1 MSNVTNAP
9 KNVEDGI
16 FINLQQ
22 KLKAVGG
29 KLNQDSPQNLHVLL
43 KWAYE
48 EYQKKSFGEKATPEQ
63 VADALF
69 VRVKATPK
77 SLIFD
82 VEPDFTP
89 AAPEFTIDDV
99 NKRAEDFAKKEA
111 KRILRENLD
120 NDPKKFEERRKQIE
134 AEKKAAEEVKSEAMA
149 AEQLNNAI
157 SRVEF
162 YRGPGRVDH
171 SRSDDIRKALRTVV
185 AKING
190 VKNNQ
195 ETLKVVKQ
203 IIDRMPDDAS
213 VASVQKAIDEITRER
228 AAAAAKP
235 VRRDSL
241 GYL

>member
-1 MSNVTNAP
+1 MSNLNEAP
-9 KNVEDGI
+9 RNVQDAI
-16 FINLQQ
+16 YYDLQ
-22 KLKAVGG
+22 KALLPA
-29 KLNQDSPQNLHVLL
+29 KLNPDSVQNLNVLL
-43 KWAYE
+43 RWASE
-48 EYQKKSFGEKATPEQ
+48 EYFTKKTFAENAAPE
-63 VADALF
+63 VIGNVLLA
-69 VRVKATPK
+69 RVKASPK
-77 SLIFD
+77 SLVWD
-82 VEPDFTP
+82 TEPDFTP
-89 AAPEFTIDDV
+89 AAPEFTIADV
-99 NKRAEDFAKKEA
+99 NKQADEIAAREA
-111 KRILRENLD
+111 KRILREKLD
-120 NDPKKFEERRKQIE
+120 NEPKKFEASRKKIE
-134 AEKKAAEEVKSEAMA
+134 ADKKIAEEVKSEAMA

-185 AKING
+185 AKISG
-190 VKNNQ
+190 VKSNQ